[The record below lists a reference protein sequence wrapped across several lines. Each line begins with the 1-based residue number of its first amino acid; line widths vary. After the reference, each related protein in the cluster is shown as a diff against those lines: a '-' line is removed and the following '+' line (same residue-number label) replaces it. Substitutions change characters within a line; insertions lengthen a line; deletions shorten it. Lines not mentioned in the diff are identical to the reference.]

1 VRQPLQKVF
10 IPAMDT
16 EMANNI
22 KLVEDIIKAETNIKE
37 VEILDSDND
46 FIRKKAKANFKTL
59 GKKLGSKMKWAAA
72 EIEKFDNA
80 TIEKVQEG
88 PYILNND
95 KIAEGEDPIIISSD
109 DLEIITDEIPGY
121 EIAGKGALTVAL
133 DISITEI
140 LQFEGNA
147 REFVNRVQNIRKDSN
162 FELTDR
168 IDVTVNEN
176 EVLQPSLI
184 QFKEYIC
191 REILA
196 DSLEFVPFLS
206 NGTQIEVN
214 DSPLTVNVLKKSE

>member
-1 VRQPLQKVF
+1 
-10 IPAMDT
+10 
-16 EMANNI
+16 
-22 KLVEDIIKAETNIKE
+22 
-37 VEILDSDND
+37 
-46 FIRKKAKANFKTL
+46 
-59 GKKLGSKMKWAAA
+59 MKWAAS

-88 PYILNND
+88 PYILN
-95 KIAEGEDPIIISSD
+95 KHAAEGEEPISITAE

-121 EIAGKGALTVAL
+121 EIAGKGSLTVAL
-133 DISITEI
+133 DISITEV
-140 LQFEGNA
+140 LQNEGNA
-147 REFVNRVQNIRKDSN
+147 REFVNRVQNIRKESN

-168 IDVTVNEN
+168 IAVTVNEN

-184 QFKEYIC
+184 QFKEYTC

-206 NGTQIEVN
+206 NGTLIEVN